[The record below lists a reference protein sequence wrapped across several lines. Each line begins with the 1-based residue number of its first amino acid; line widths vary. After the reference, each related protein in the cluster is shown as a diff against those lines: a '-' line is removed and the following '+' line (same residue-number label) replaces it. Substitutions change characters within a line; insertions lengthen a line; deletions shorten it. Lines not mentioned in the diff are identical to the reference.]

1 MLAIAVDAVRGD
13 DREGSPPSAGAAPRA
28 DAVAALTS
36 LGARGTLVYTDR
48 DCRFHAVRLPSL
60 AETRAPRDDSGGCS
74 FELSP
79 DGMRVAPAGA
89 AWNASEEYAICNRAS
104 YVELRTSMVDLP
116 RRILPGCAPA
126 WRPGSPPT
134 LTLVDDGQ
142 VVAVGASCGLRVP
155 CGTVLIDRD
164 AIQAAARQ
172 HPNVPDGPAGIEAVE
187 VEDVAWLARDR
198 AVLLLRVRIPRLGP
212 QDLVAVFENG
222 RVRGSYYFL
231 DDDRDRLEVSR
242 GSRYIAAG
250 TAFAVRAD
258 GPRLAIPDAF
268 GEVRALAWSPD
279 ERWLAVAAREV
290 VALVRVGASAT
301 PRVVALPIDAADVAW
316 APE

>member
-1 MLAIAVDAVRGD
+1 VLAIAVDAVRGD
-13 DREGSPPSAGAAPRA
+13 DREGNPPSAVAVPRA
-28 DAVAALTS
+28 GAVAALTS
-36 LGARGTLVYTDR
+36 LGTRGTLVYTDR

-60 AETRAPRDDSGGCS
+60 AETRAPPDESGDCS

-89 AWNASEEYAICNRAS
+89 AWNASEEYAICNRA
-104 YVELRTSMVDLP
+104 YVELRTSTVDLP
-116 RRILPGCAPA
+116 RRIFSGCAPA
-126 WRPGSPPT
+126 WRPGTPPT

-155 CGTVLIDRD
+155 CGTVVIDRD

-172 HPNVPDGPAGIEAVE
+172 HPNVPDAPAGIEAVE
-187 VEDVAWLARDR
+187 VGDVAWLARDL
-198 AVLLLRVRIPRLGP
+198 AVLLLRVRIPRLGT

-279 ERWLAVAAREV
+279 ERWLAIAARDV

>member
-1 MLAIAVDAVRGD
+1 MRRRSTRSAIGR
-13 DREGSPPSAGAAPRA
+13 
-28 DAVAALTS
+28 
-36 LGARGTLVYTDR
+36 
-48 DCRFHAVRLPSL
+48 
-60 AETRAPRDDSGGCS
+60 
-74 FELSP
+74 
-79 DGMRVAPAGA
+79 
-89 AWNASEEYAICNRAS
+89 
-104 YVELRTSMVDLP
+104 RTSSFARRSVDLP
-116 RRILPGCAPA
+116 RRIFPGCAPA

-134 LTLVDDGQ
+134 LTLVDDAQ

-164 AIQAAARQ
+164 AVQAAARQ

-279 ERWLAVAAREV
+279 ERWLAVAARERRR
-290 VALVRVGASAT
+290 ARPGRRVG
-301 PRVVALPIDAADVAW
+301 DAPGRRAPDRCADVAW